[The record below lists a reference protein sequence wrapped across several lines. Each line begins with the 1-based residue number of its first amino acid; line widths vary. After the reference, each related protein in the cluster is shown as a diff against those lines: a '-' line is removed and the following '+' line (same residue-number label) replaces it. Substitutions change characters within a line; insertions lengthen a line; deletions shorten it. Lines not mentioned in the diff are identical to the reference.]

1 MNNLKTTVKRQSDME
16 PIFLEQWLHGII
28 RQKVR
33 DDAEY
38 RQFLNK
44 ENMGQIG
51 RDDVDNY
58 QLFKL
63 RKTLS
68 YVYENSTF
76 YRESLI
82 KSGIDISEIKSLD
95 EMATLPFTRPSD
107 IAQHP
112 YEFVCVSLGD
122 VARITTFTSSGTIGP
137 QKRIFFT
144 DNDLETMTDFMG
156 AGIKCVTSDGDVVQI
171 LLPSARPNDQA
182 DLLAKGV
189 RKMGGIPIISGI
201 TPTSEEQ
208 LRIIED
214 SRSSVLFT
222 SIYYINRITQETR
235 YSHDLKTMGVKTLFV
250 TSEYVAE
257 SIRNQLSEIWDC
269 DVCVHYG
276 LTEMGLGVAVECG
289 VHNGYHFNEA
299 DLILEIVD
307 PETGSVVKDG
317 EEGELV
323 FTTLN
328 REAMPLIRYRTGDVG
343 KIINKPCEC
352 GAHTLKK
359 IGKVNRRLEATVKIG
374 NDDIIYPSMFDEL
387 IYSFPDII
395 DYQLTLGKKENKDI
409 FIFKVEVVRE
419 DENVRRSIADEI
431 VSHPLIRRNIE
442 NNILAAPVVELIG
455 QGTLTQMN
463 RAKKL
468 IIDER

>member
-1 MNNLKTTVKRQSDME
+1 M
-16 PIFLEQWLHGII
+16 
-28 RQKVR
+28 
-33 DDAEY
+33 
-38 RQFLNK
+38 
-44 ENMGQIG
+44 
-51 RDDVDNY
+51 
-58 QLFKL
+58 
-63 RKTLS
+63 
-68 YVYENSTF
+68 
-76 YRESLI
+76 
-82 KSGIDISEIKSLD
+82 
-95 EMATLPFTRPSD
+95 
-107 IAQHP
+107 
-112 YEFVCVSLGD
+112 
-122 VARITTFTSSGTIGP
+122 
-137 QKRIFFT
+137 
-144 DNDLETMTDFMG
+144 MTNFMG
-156 AGIKCVTSDGDVVQI
+156 AGIKCVASDGDLVQI

-189 RKMGGIPIISGI
+189 RKMGGIPVIAGI
-201 TPTSEEQ
+201 TPTPEEQ
-208 LRIIED
+208 LKIIED
-214 SRSSVLFT
+214 SKSSILFT
-222 SIYYINRITQETR
+222 SIYYMNRITQETR
-235 YSHDLKTMGVKTLFV
+235 YSHDLKKMGVKTLFV

-257 SIRNQLSEIWDC
+257 SARNQLSEIWDC

-289 VHNGYHFNEA
+289 AHNGYHFNEA
-299 DLILEIVD
+299 DLILEIID

-343 KIINKPCEC
+343 KIISTPCEC

-359 IGKVNRRLEATVKIG
+359 IGKVNRRLAATVKIG

-395 DYQLTLGKKENKDI
+395 DYQLTLGKKENKDV

-419 DENVRRSIADEI
+419 NENIHRSITDEL
-431 VSHPLIRRNIE
+431 VSHPLIRKNIE